1 MTQNLYI
8 DINVLQTV
16 PSSNINRDDN
26 GAPKT
31 ALYGGVTRSRVSS
44 QSWKYAMRK
53 GFETD
58 NIENGIRTKKVV
70 EELSKDLAAV
80 DESLDDKSATQK
92 AVAVLK
98 KFGIKFE
105 TEKGNK
111 NKSSAL
117 LMVSHGQIK
126 KFAKYVTA
134 HDILK
139 QKNITSKTK
148 KEIEKVLSGDRTLDL
163 ALFGRMVADDAEL
176 NVEGAAQVAHAISTH
191 EVVPEFDYFTATDD
205 LSKKSESGAAMLGT
219 IEYNSATLYRYANL
233 NVKELSENLG
243 TTNTVEAAKDFIKV
257 FISTMPTG
265 KQHTFANK
273 TVPNYVMI
281 NVRTDTP
288 VNLITAFE
296 TPVSADNGYVAKSI
310 EALETEYDE
319 TQQFVDAPL
328 LTVVLAE
335 RKYNSIIEN
344 RVDKLSELLSQ
355 VTDVVSKAVQDEDHN
370 D

>member
-26 GAPKT
+26 GTPKT
-31 ALYGGVTRSRVSS
+31 ALYGGVTRSRESS
-44 QSWKYAMRK
+44 QSWKYAMRN
-53 GFETD
+53 GFKAGH
-58 NIENGIRTKKVV
+58 IENSIRTEKVV
-70 EELSKDLAAV
+70 EKLSKDLAAI
-80 DESLDDKSATQK
+80 DDSLDNKSATQK

-98 KFGIKFE
+98 KFGIKMDDD
-105 TEKGNK
+105 
-111 NKSSAL
+111 NKSKAL
-117 LMVSHGQIK
+117 LMVSNGQLK
-126 KFAKYVTA
+126 KFAKYVTV

-139 QKNITSKTK
+139 QKKKIDSKTK
-148 KEIEKVLSGDRTLDL
+148 KEIEKALSGDRTLDL

-243 TTNTVEAAKDFIKV
+243 VANTVEAAKDFIKV

-335 RKYNSIIEN
+335 RKYDSIIEN

-355 VTDVVSKAVQDEDHN
+355 VTDLVSKAVQDEDHN

>member
-16 PSSNINRDDN
+16 PSSNINRDDT

-31 ALYGGVTRSRVSS
+31 AIYGGVTRSRVSS
-44 QSWKYAMRK
+44 QSWKRAMRE
-53 GFETD
+53 GFKAD
-58 NIENGIRTKKVV
+58 HIESGIRTKKVV
-70 EELSKDLAAV
+70 EKLSDALIANDKTLN
-80 DESLDDKSATQK
+80 DESATEK

-98 KFGIKFE
+98 KAGFKISDDNTSG
-105 TEKGNK
+105 
-111 NKSSAL
+111 AL
-117 LMVSHGQIK
+117 LMVSNGQIE
-126 KFAKYVTA
+126 KFAEYVTA
-134 HDILK
+134 HDISK
-139 QKNITSKTK
+139 QKNLDSKTK
-148 KEIEKVLSGDRTLDL
+148 KEIQKALSGDRTLDL
-163 ALFGRMVADDAEL
+163 ALFGRMVADDPEL

-205 LSKKSESGAAMLGT
+205 LSKKSDTGAAMLGT

-233 NVKELSENLG
+233 NVRELSENIG
-243 TTNTVEAAKDFIKV
+243 SANTVEAALAYIKA

-265 KQHTFANK
+265 KQNTFANK
-273 TVPNYVMI
+273 TIPNYVMV

-288 VNLITAFE
+288 VNLVTAFE
-296 TPVSADNGYVAKSI
+296 TPVSADNGYVANSI
-310 EALETEYDE
+310 SELEREYQQANDFVE
-319 TQQFVDAPL
+319 TPL

-335 RKYNSIIEN
+335 RKYDSNIKN
-344 RVDKLSELLSQ
+344 RADNLSGLLSQ